1 MPELYVK
8 ATQKHLG
15 HISDDELEFLMAQ
28 LEVEDSEDTDY
39 AIDRMTLEYMKANGL
54 SAHLAQLLDEAL
66 GDGDETEITYTQ
78 S

>member
-8 ATQKHLG
+8 ATQHHLG
-15 HISDDELEFLMAQ
+15 HISEAELKFLMAQ
-28 LEVEDSEDTDY
+28 LEEEDSEDTDY
-39 AIDRMTLEYMKANGL
+39 TVDRLTLDYLKANGL

-66 GDGDETEITYTQ
+66 GAQDEVEIQYTR